1 MNLINE
7 VYDSL
12 KLKKSDTFCAA
23 KIGISIEKYRAIK
36 QQILN
41 VKSLVQDDLDEMMKD
56 AVNKKMMDLID
67 DDAILN
73 NYVGDLE
80 EQLVET
86 ITQQKERVIEWK
98 EDLEDGTA
106 EIKGIAFAEPKSPE
120 EIIRILKVDTSKWK
134 LSQYWNKQH
143 KDYWLVSALVTQ
155 LKPEADDFL
164 ERVIKNFNPCT
175 VEIPIPVINK
185 NFINPVVGILSIQD
199 LHFGKENNDGI
210 TKDFKDAVTNLV
222 LRSYHSHMLAKII
235 YVIGGDILNM
245 DSFNGSTTKGT
256 PVDNDLR
263 AQDAYEEAFHAIY
276 WSILYLSEFTH
287 DLQVVYLPGN
297 HDRLSSFHLAH
308 ALSKCIQDD
317 RVKFDV
323 GYAERKV
330 VTYGENFF
338 AFEHGDITKK
348 STPLVYATEFAKDWG
363 STTYRT
369 CYTGHF
375 HSKKTLEYVTE
386 NEHHGFAIK
395 HLPSLCKSDYWHYH
409 NKFTGAKRQAVMELH
424 DKDKG
429 KISEFVYTV

>member
-12 KLKKSDTFCAA
+12 KWKKSDASCAA
-23 KIGISIEKYRAIK
+23 KIGISLDKYRAIK

-56 AVNKKMMDLID
+56 AVSKKMMDLLD

-73 NYVGDLE
+73 NYVGELE
-80 EQLVET
+80 EQIVET

-175 VEIPIPVINK
+175 VEIPTPVINK

-210 TKDFKDAVTNLV
+210 TKDFKDAVGNLV
-222 LRSYHSHMLAKII
+222 LRSYHSHMLDKIV

-245 DSFNGSTTKGT
+245 DSFNGATTKGT

-263 AQDAYEEAFHAIY
+263 AQEAYEEAFHAIY
-276 WSILYLSEFTH
+276 WSILYLAEFTH
-287 DLQVVYLPGN
+287 DLHVVYLPGN

-308 ALSKCIQDD
+308 ALSKSIKDD
-317 RVKFDV
+317 RVTFDV
-323 GYAERKV
+323 EYAERKV

-348 STPLVYATEFAKDWG
+348 STPLVYATEFAKAWG

-424 DKDKG
+424 DKEKG